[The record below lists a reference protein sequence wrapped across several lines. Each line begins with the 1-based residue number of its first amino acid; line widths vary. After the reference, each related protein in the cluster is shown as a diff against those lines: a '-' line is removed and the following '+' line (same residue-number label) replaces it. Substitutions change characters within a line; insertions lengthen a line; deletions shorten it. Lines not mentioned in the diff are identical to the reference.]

1 MSKREKIIL
10 IIMGLAILVGGYI
23 FLFTGSSETG
33 RIDPEKKLK
42 ELNRFVSD
50 VAKSLS
56 RKDLSGKE
64 TYVLDRAS
72 AKWAKDPFLEK
83 AGLSPESRKDIEIET
98 SAIAKS
104 FSYLGYLEMGNRKLA
119 VINGM
124 EYEIGEELGKAGY
137 VVKGISPTRVVI
149 GPAGENIEIILPLEE
164 TEGIEGLRD

>member
-10 IIMGLAILVGGYI
+10 IITGLTILYGGYI
-23 FLFTGSSETG
+23 FLFTDSSETG

-72 AKWAKDPFLEK
+72 ARWAKDPFLEK
-83 AGLSPESRKDIEIET
+83 VELSPESRKDIEIET

-124 EYEIGEELGKAGY
+124 EYEIGEELGQAGY
-137 VVKGISPTRVVI
+137 IVKGIFPTRVVI
-149 GPAGENIEIILPLEE
+149 GPAGENIEITLSLEE
-164 TEGIEGLRD
+164 TE

>member
-1 MSKREKIIL
+1 MSKREQIIL
-10 IIMGLAILVGGYI
+10 IIMGLAILAGGYI
-23 FLFTGSSETG
+23 FLFTGSSGTG
-33 RIDPEKKLK
+33 RVDSEKKLK

-83 AGLSPESRKDIEIET
+83 AELSPESRKDIEIDT

-104 FSYLGYLEMGNRKLA
+104 FSYSGYLEMGNRKLA

-124 EYEIGEELGKAGY
+124 EYEIGEELGRAGY
-137 VVKGISPTRVVI
+137 IVKSIFPTMAVI
-149 GPAGENIEIILPLEE
+149 GPAGENIEITLSLEE
-164 TEGIEGLRD
+164 TE

>member
-10 IIMGLAILVGGYI
+10 IIMGLTVLIGGYI

-42 ELNRFVSD
+42 ELNRFMSD

-72 AKWAKDPFLEK
+72 AKWSRDPFLQK
-83 AGLSPESRKDIEIET
+83 TVSPESRKDIEIET

-104 FSYLGYLEMGNRKLA
+104 FSYSGYLEMGDRKLA

-124 EYEIGEELGKAGY
+124 EYEIGEEFGKAGY

-149 GPAGENIEIILPLEE
+149 GPPGGNVEIILSLEE
-164 TEGIEGLRD
+164 TEGIEGLRN

>member
-1 MSKREKIIL
+1 M
-10 IIMGLAILVGGYI
+10 IIMGMAILVGGYI

-33 RIDPEKKLK
+33 RVDPEKKLK
-42 ELNRFVSD
+42 ELNSFVLD
-50 VAKSLS
+50 VAKSLG

-83 AGLSPESRKDIEIET
+83 AGLSPESRKDIEIKT

-104 FSYLGYLEMGNRKLA
+104 FSYLGYLEIGDRKLA

-124 EYEIGEELGKAGY
+124 EYEIGEELGQAGY
-137 VVKGISPTRVVI
+137 IVKGIFPARVVI
-149 GPAGENIEIILPLEE
+149 GPAGENIEITLSLEE
-164 TEGIEGLRD
+164 TEGIEALRH